1 MGPGLSGWQARGETH
16 KQTLGR
22 ELVRAPT
29 QEEEKKTGE
38 RKRKREEV
46 GGEKQ
51 KPTWPERGT
60 GHEAS
65 FDDYIY
71 TCIQ

>member
-1 MGPGLSGWQARGETH
+1 MIDYNALAKSDANFILCGWGCDALRN
-16 KQTLGR
+16 K
-22 ELVRAPT
+22 
-29 QEEEKKTGE
+29 

-65 FDDYIY
+65 FDDYMYIHVFSD
-71 TCIQ
+71 

>member
-1 MGPGLSGWQARGETH
+1 M
-16 KQTLGR
+16 
-22 ELVRAPT
+22 RAPT
-29 QEEEKKTGE
+29 QEEGKKTGK

-71 TCIQ
+71 MYSVTECMYSVTEYMYEYMYSR

>member
-1 MGPGLSGWQARGETH
+1 MASQRGNAQTNTGPGTREGTDARRRKEN
-16 KQTLGR
+16 R
-22 ELVRAPT
+22 
-29 QEEEKKTGE
+29 KKG
-38 RKRKREEV
+38 KRKREEV

-65 FDDYIY
+65 FDDYMYIHVFSD
-71 TCIQ
+71 